1 MAYFVKNSIVTPDTF
16 AHVYSGISK
25 EDLCSKLNDQL
36 ISLGY
41 TLVEGSIGNGT
52 YEKGNRTMRILFGAF
67 VKYFK
72 FRFLVSTKSE
82 TEAEIQVVKQTSGFS
97 GGAIGI
103 SQVKSE
109 LGRLSALLQ
118 LI

>member
-16 AHVYSGISK
+16 AHVYAGISSD
-25 EDLCSKLNDQL
+25 ELCSKLDDQL

-41 TLVEGSIGNGT
+41 KLIDGVKGNGT

-72 FRFLVSTKSE
+72 FRFLVSKISDTE
-82 TEAEIQVVKQTSGFS
+82 TEIQVVKQTSGFS

-103 SQVKSE
+103 SQVKTE